1 MYPLNEDGTTKYAE
15 PSFVFQAG
23 PLEELGYESTF
34 DHTDYMTVN
43 AGEFSRP
50 LGRKLRTITFDT
62 LVTEGNPSWAAY
74 SRPEGWREGID
85 NLPRAPRANRE
96 TSVEAHVRR
105 LREMCDDGRP
115 FLLVITPPGVFPL
128 NGTAVNTLITMN
140 ATIRSLRVTEKA
152 GEPETKYLSLQCT
165 EYRVPVLTSG
175 SNAGS
180 RPGSKAAKHTLTMQY
195 DPKKKKWTIVVVSP
209 RNSPAAKEIR
219 ALAKKGNVT
228 VSSLAK
234 AVYGYGYQDRKKAVL
249 KANESLLGR
258 RWKSLTKLE
267 KAAKFKS
274 GKKQKFVIPEEK

>member
-1 MYPLNEDGTTKYAE
+1 MSSEGARITLYPLNADGSTKYRE
-15 PSFVFQAG
+15 PSFVFQGG

-43 AGEFSRP
+43 GGEFSRP
-50 LGRKLRTITFDT
+50 LGRKLRTISFET
-62 LVTEGNPSWAAY
+62 LVTDGDPAWA
-74 SRPEGWREGID
+74 
-85 NLPRAPRANRE
+85 
-96 TSVEAHVRR
+96 TSGGESVQAHIER
-105 LREMCDDGRP
+105 LRQMCDDGLP
-115 FLLVITPPGVFPL
+115 FLLVITPPGVLPL
-128 NGTAVNTLITMN
+128 NGTAVNTLVTMN
-140 ATIRSLRVTEKA
+140 ATIRSLRITEKA

-165 EYRVPVLTSG
+165 EYRVPVLTTGDAKS
-175 SNAGS
+175 S
-180 RPGSKAAKHTLTMQY
+180 RPGNKAAKHTLTMQY

-234 AVYGYGYQDRKKAVL
+234 AVYGYGYQNRKKAVL

-258 RWKSLTKLE
+258 RWKGLTKLE